1 MNTAIET
8 ILKEIEKKGSL
19 HDSAIK
25 EASARQEVL
34 AKPTG
39 ALGTLEEISIKLA
52 GITGEVKNDVT
63 RQAVVIMLRKVLR
76 QLRSRLRCRRRL
88 TSLVIL
94 PE

>member
-52 GITGEVKNDVT
+52 ASPERSKT
-63 RQAVVIMLRKVLR
+63 MLPAKL
-76 QLRSRLRCRRRL
+76 
-88 TSLVIL
+88 SL
-94 PE
+94 